1 MALRINTILLII
13 ALIISIFTTSKKS
26 EPYLRYFPLFL
37 LTTTLTELSASW
49 LSIQHKNNTLL
60 YNLYSIFEFGYLL
73 NLFFQLLEKP
83 RVREIIK
90 WISITLP
97 AICLIDIFFI
107 LGPTKF
113 HTYTFILG
121 AIIMD
126 ILGILYL
133 IQIFNSPKEYNLL
146 RTPSFWLVI
155 SIIFFYITTP
165 SFLGVL
171 NYVSSLPRHNTIQL
185 TYLLVMVDS
194 LYYLLIIV
202 ALLCQI
208 NFRKYIYSS

>member
-1 MALRINTILLII
+1 MSLRINTILLII
-13 ALIISIFTTSKKS
+13 TLIISIFTTSRKS
-26 EPYLRYFPLFL
+26 EPYLRYFSLFL
-37 LTTTLTELSASW
+37 LTTTLVELFATW
-49 LSIQHKNNTLL
+49 LSIQNKNNTLV
-60 YNLYSIFEFGYLL
+60 YNLYSIFEFNYFLY
-73 NLFFQLLEKP
+73 LFFHLTEKP
-83 RVREIIK
+83 SVKEIIK
-90 WISITLP
+90 WISFTLP
-97 AICLIDIFFI
+97 IICLVDIFLI

-126 ILGILYL
+126 TLGIHYL
-133 IQIFNSPKEYNLL
+133 IQIFNSHKEYNLI
-146 RTPSFWLVI
+146 RTPAFWIVI
-155 SIIFFYITTP
+155 GIIFFYISTP

-194 LYYLLIIV
+194 LYYTLFII

-208 NFRKYIYSS
+208 NFRKYIFNS